1 MAKTQ
6 KTAIGDFISAL
17 AEACNHSEIL
27 YADMVYQEELFVF
40 QENIIDALLQA
51 NRDKLFTN
59 SELLKFN
66 YIFGVN
72 NEKA

>member
-6 KTAIGDFISAL
+6 KTAIADFISAL

-51 NRDKLFTN
+51 NKDRLFTN
-59 SELLKFN
+59 EELLKFN
-66 YIFGVN
+66 HIFSVQD
-72 NEKA
+72 A

>member
-6 KTAIGDFISAL
+6 KTAIADFISAL

-27 YADMVYQEELFVF
+27 YADSIWQEELFVF

-51 NRDKLFTN
+51 NKDRLFTN
-59 SELLKFN
+59 EELLKFN
-66 YIFGVN
+66 HIFSI
-72 NEKA
+72 KDA